1 MGWFLGLLS
10 SMFSALSF
18 LIVVGVV
25 VIYVIIRAL
34 VGWSQ
39 GSSVSASKISEND
52 EDDEDGSAFCMYG
65 LPYIHQHCPN
75 CDLAEHC
82 MGINFHKREE
92 SNGNLWSAMTSHDRC
107 DDAELNE
114 NLWLLDDS
122 LDSRDMDED
131 ERIHLDDE
139 YAYNEGYDDL
149 DEADDW

>member
-1 MGWFLGLLS
+1 
-10 SMFSALSF
+10 
-18 LIVVGVV
+18 
-25 VIYVIIRAL
+25 
-34 VGWSQ
+34 
-39 GSSVSASKISEND
+39 
-52 EDDEDGSAFCMYG
+52 
-65 LPYIHQHCPN
+65 
-75 CDLAEHC
+75 

-107 DDAELNE
+107 DDVELNE

>member
-25 VIYVIIRAL
+25 VVYVIIRAL

-39 GSSVSASKISEND
+39 GSSVSASKMSKND
-52 EDDEDGSAFCMYG
+52 EDGEDGSEFCMYG

-92 SNGNLWSAMTSHDRC
+92 SN
-107 DDAELNE
+107 E

-122 LDSRDMDED
+122 LDSRDMDDD

-149 DEADDW
+149 DEDDDW

>member
-25 VIYVIIRAL
+25 VVYVIIRAL

-39 GSSVSASKISEND
+39 GSSVSASKMSKN
-52 EDDEDGSAFCMYG
+52 DEDGSEFCMYG
-65 LPYIHQHCPN
+65 LPYMHQHCPN

-92 SNGNLWSAMTSHDRC
+92 SNGSLWSTMASHDRS
-107 DDAELNE
+107 DDAESNE

-122 LDSRDMDED
+122 LDSRDMDDD

-149 DEADDW
+149 DEDDDW

>member
-10 SMFSALSF
+10 SMFSALFF

-25 VIYVIIRAL
+25 VVYVIIRDL

-39 GSSVSASKISEND
+39 GSSVSASKMSKND
-52 EDDEDGSAFCMYG
+52 EDGEDGSEFCMYG

-92 SNGNLWSAMTSHDRC
+92 SN
-107 DDAELNE
+107 E

-122 LDSRDMDED
+122 LDSRDMDDD

-149 DEADDW
+149 DEDDDW

>member
-25 VIYVIIRAL
+25 VVYVIIRAL

-39 GSSVSASKISEND
+39 GSSVSASKMSKND
-52 EDDEDGSAFCMYG
+52 ENGEDGSEFCMYG

-92 SNGNLWSAMTSHDRC
+92 SN
-107 DDAELNE
+107 E

-122 LDSRDMDED
+122 LDSRDMDDD

-149 DEADDW
+149 DEDDDW

>member
-1 MGWFLGLLS
+1 
-10 SMFSALSF
+10 MFSALFF

-25 VIYVIIRAL
+25 VVYVIIRAL

-39 GSSVSASKISEND
+39 GSSVSASKMSKND
-52 EDDEDGSAFCMYG
+52 EDGEDGSEFCMYG

-92 SNGNLWSAMTSHDRC
+92 SN
-107 DDAELNE
+107 E

-122 LDSRDMDED
+122 LDSRDMDDD

-149 DEADDW
+149 DEDDDW

>member
-39 GSSVSASKISEND
+39 GSSMSASKMSEND
-52 EDDEDGSAFCMYG
+52 EDGSEFCMYG
-65 LPYIHQHCPN
+65 LPYIHQHCSN

-82 MGINFHKREE
+82 MGINFHKREG
-92 SNGNLWSAMTSHDRC
+92 S
-107 DDAELNE
+107 NE

-122 LDSRDMDED
+122 LDSRDMDDD
-131 ERIHLDDE
+131 ERIHIDDE

-149 DEADDW
+149 DEEDDW